1 MVSQIQV
8 YLNETSN
15 TGRNQTVRKALSC
28 VLMMT
33 LLLAGCQAGP
43 AAETPEE
50 AALALREEY
59 QALSGWSATVDV
71 SVCYS
76 ETVYD
81 FTLDARWQREGETVL
96 TVTAPELLSGITA
109 RVAQGETVLE
119 YDGAGLSLGLLD
131 GDGLTPVSAVTAVME
146 QIEKGYMAKCAWSG
160 EEERYLQIS
169 FQDPEL
175 EANAGTQ
182 FLLTFDRAS
191 HALLGAEVSVD
202 GETVLT
208 ANLTNFTTEM
218 TQDDTGNS
226 TDLG

>member
-1 MVSQIQV
+1 M
-8 YLNETSN
+8 
-15 TGRNQTVRKALSC
+15 RKLTAC

-33 LLLAGCQAGP
+33 LLLCGCKAGT

-59 QALSGWSATVDV
+59 QALSGWSATVDI

-76 ETVYD
+76 EAVYD
-81 FTLDARWQREGETVL
+81 FTLDTGWQRDGETVL
-96 TVTAPELLSGITA
+96 TVTAPELLAGITA
-109 RVAQGETVLE
+109 RIAQGETVLE

-131 GDGLTPVSAVTAVME
+131 GAGLTPVSAVTAMME
-146 QIEKGYMAKCAWSG
+146 QIEKGYMAKCAWAG
-160 EEERYLQIS
+160 ENSEYLQIS

-175 EANAGTQ
+175 EANTGTQ
-182 FLLTFDRAS
+182 FLLIFDRAS
-191 HALLGAEVSVD
+191 RALLRAEVSVA

-208 ANLTNFTTEM
+208 AKLSNFTTEM
-218 TQDDTGNS
+218 AQYETGNS